1 MDKNESKYHNSSIK
15 MNNALINLLDKKN
28 FEDITVKEICQTASV
43 NRSTFYLHYENTYD
57 LLKETIENLYKD
69 FFSRYDS
76 NLSMDRINNKSNDD
90 LFLITPKYLK
100 PYLSFVQDNKKIFKL
115 MYFKNEVFNGRN
127 MYEDWL
133 DKIFRPIL
141 SKFNVK
147 NEEEQSYIMLFH
159 LQGLIGLIMEWV
171 KNDCKMPIDDLINVI
186 QKCIKEPNYI

>member
-15 MNNALINLLDKKN
+15 MNNALINLLDKKD

-43 NRSTFYLHYENTYD
+43 NRSTFYLHYENTCD
-57 LLKETIENLYKD
+57 LLKETLENLYKD

-76 NLSMDRINNKSNDD
+76 NLSMDRINNKSNED

-100 PYLSFVQDNKKIFKL
+100 PYLSFVYDNKKIFKL

-127 MYEDWL
+127 MYEIWL
-133 DKIFRPIL
+133 DKIFKPIL

-186 QKCIKEPNYI
+186 QKCIKEPN

>member
-15 MNNALINLLDKKN
+15 MNNALINLLDKKD

-43 NRSTFYLHYENTYD
+43 NRSTFYLHYENTCD
-57 LLKETIENLYKD
+57 LLKETLENLYKD

-100 PYLSFVQDNKKIFKL
+100 PYLSFVYDNKKIFKL

-127 MYEDWL
+127 MYEIWL
-133 DKIFRPIL
+133 DKIFKPIL

-186 QKCIKEPNYI
+186 QKCIKEPN

>member
-1 MDKNESKYHNSSIK
+1 MDKNESKYYNSSIK
-15 MNNALINLLDKKN
+15 MNNALINLLDKKD

-43 NRSTFYLHYENTYD
+43 NRSTFYLHYDNTYD
-57 LLKETIENLYKD
+57 LLKETLENLYKD

-76 NLSMDRINNKSNDD
+76 NLSMDRINTKSSDD
-90 LFLITPKYLK
+90 LFLITPQYLK

-133 DKIFRPIL
+133 NKIFKPIL

-171 KNDCKMPIDDLINVI
+171 KNDCKMPIDDLISVI
-186 QKCIKEPNYI
+186 QKCIKTPN

>member
-1 MDKNESKYHNSSIK
+1 MDKNESKFYNSSIK
-15 MNNALINLLDKKN
+15 MNNALISLLDKKD
-28 FEDITVKEICQTASV
+28 FEDITVKEICQTAAV
-43 NRSTFYLHYENTYD
+43 NRSTFYLHYGNTYD

-76 NLSMDRINNKSNDD
+76 NLSMDRISNKSNDD

-171 KNDCKMPIDDLINVI
+171 KNDCKMPIDVLINVI
-186 QKCIKEPNYI
+186 QKCIKTPN

>member
-1 MDKNESKYHNSSIK
+1 MDKNESKYYNSSIK
-15 MNNALINLLDKKN
+15 MNNALINLLDNKD

-76 NLSMDRINNKSNDD
+76 NLSMDRINNKSSDD
-90 LFLITPKYLK
+90 LFLITPKYLR
-100 PYLSFVQDNKKIFKL
+100 PYLSFVHDNKKIFK
-115 MYFKNEVFNGRN
+115 
-127 MYEDWL
+127 
-133 DKIFRPIL
+133 PIL

-159 LQGLIGLIMEWV
+159 IQGLIGLIMEWV
-171 KNDCKMPIDDLINVI
+171 KNDCNMPIDDLINVI
-186 QKCIKEPNYI
+186 QKCIKTPN

>member
-1 MDKNESKYHNSSIK
+1 
-15 MNNALINLLDKKN
+15 
-28 FEDITVKEICQTASV
+28 
-43 NRSTFYLHYENTYD
+43 
-57 LLKETIENLYKD
+57 
-69 FFSRYDS
+69 
-76 NLSMDRINNKSNDD
+76 MDRINTKSSDD
-90 LFLITPKYLK
+90 LYLITPQYLK

-133 DKIFRPIL
+133 NKIFKPIL

-171 KNDCKMPIDDLINVI
+171 KNDCKMPIDDLISVI
-186 QKCIKEPNYI
+186 QKCIKTPN

>member
-15 MNNALINLLDKKN
+15 MNNALINLLDKKD

-100 PYLSFVQDNKKIFKL
+100 PYLSFVYDNKKIFKL

-186 QKCIKEPNYI
+186 QKCIKTPN

>member
-1 MDKNESKYHNSSIK
+1 MDKNESKYYNSSIK
-15 MNNALINLLDKKN
+15 MNNALINLLDKKD

-43 NRSTFYLHYENTYD
+43 NRSTFYLHYDNTYD
-57 LLKETIENLYKD
+57 LLKETLENLYKD

-76 NLSMDRINNKSNDD
+76 NLSMDRINTKSSDD
-90 LFLITPKYLK
+90 LFLITPQYLN

-133 DKIFRPIL
+133 NKIFKPIL

-186 QKCIKEPNYI
+186 QKCIRTPN

>member
-15 MNNALINLLDKKN
+15 MNNALISLLDKKD

-43 NRSTFYLHYENTYD
+43 NRSTFYLHYDNTYD
-57 LLKETIENLYKD
+57 LLKETLENLYKD

-76 NLSMDRINNKSNDD
+76 NLSMDRINTKSSDD
-90 LFLITPKYLK
+90 LFLITPQYLK

-133 DKIFRPIL
+133 NKIFKPIL

-186 QKCIKEPNYI
+186 QKCIRTPN

>member
-1 MDKNESKYHNSSIK
+1 MDKNESKYYNSSIK
-15 MNNALINLLDKKN
+15 MNNALINLLDKKD

-43 NRSTFYLHYENTYD
+43 NRSTFYLHYDNTYD
-57 LLKETIENLYKD
+57 LLKETLENLYKD

-76 NLSMDRINNKSNDD
+76 NLSMDRINTKSSDD
-90 LFLITPKYLK
+90 LYLITPQYLK

-133 DKIFRPIL
+133 NKIFKPIL

-186 QKCIKEPNYI
+186 QKCIRTPN

>member
-1 MDKNESKYHNSSIK
+1 MDKNESKYYNSSIK
-15 MNNALINLLDKKN
+15 MNNALINLLDKKD

-43 NRSTFYLHYENTYD
+43 NRSTFYLHYDNTYD
-57 LLKETIENLYKD
+57 LLKETLENLYKD

-76 NLSMDRINNKSNDD
+76 NLSMDRINTKSCDD
-90 LFLITPKYLK
+90 LFLITPQYLK
-100 PYLSFVQDNKKIFKL
+100 PYLSFVHDNKKIFKL

-133 DKIFRPIL
+133 NKIFKPIL

-171 KNDCKMPIDDLINVI
+171 KNDCKMPIDDLISVI
-186 QKCIKEPNYI
+186 QKCIKTPN

>member
-15 MNNALINLLDKKN
+15 MNNALINLLDKKD

-100 PYLSFVQDNKKIFKL
+100 PYLSFVYDNKKIFKL

-127 MYEDWL
+127 MYEIWL
-133 DKIFRPIL
+133 DKIFKPIL

-186 QKCIKEPNYI
+186 QKCIKEPK

>member
-15 MNNALINLLDKKN
+15 MNNALINLLDKKD

-57 LLKETIENLYKD
+57 LLKETLENLYKD

-100 PYLSFVQDNKKIFKL
+100 PYLSFVYDNKKIFKL

-127 MYEDWL
+127 MYDIWL
-133 DKIFRPIL
+133 DKIFKPIL

-186 QKCIKEPNYI
+186 QKCIKEPN

>member
-15 MNNALINLLDKKN
+15 MNNALINLLDKKD

-100 PYLSFVQDNKKIFKL
+100 PYLSFVYDNKKIFKL

-127 MYEDWL
+127 MYEIWL
-133 DKIFRPIL
+133 DKIFKPIL

-147 NEEEQSYIMLFH
+147 NEEEQ
-159 LQGLIGLIMEWV
+159 
-171 KNDCKMPIDDLINVI
+171 
-186 QKCIKEPNYI
+186 

>member
-1 MDKNESKYHNSSIK
+1 MDKNESKFYNSSIK
-15 MNNALINLLDKKN
+15 MNNALISLLDKKD
-28 FEDITVKEICQTASV
+28 FEYITVKEICQTATV

-171 KNDCKMPIDDLINVI
+171 KNDCKMPIDVLINVI
-186 QKCIKEPNYI
+186 QKCIKTPN

>member
-1 MDKNESKYHNSSIK
+1 MDKNESKYYNSSIK
-15 MNNALINLLDKKN
+15 MNNALINLLDKKD

-100 PYLSFVQDNKKIFKL
+100 PYLSFVYDNKKIFKL

-127 MYEDWL
+127 MYEIWL
-133 DKIFRPIL
+133 DKIFKPIL

-159 LQGLIGLIMEWV
+159 LHGLIGLIMEWV

-186 QKCIKEPNYI
+186 QKCIKEPN

>member
-15 MNNALINLLDKKN
+15 MNNALINLLDKKD

-76 NLSMDRINNKSNDD
+76 NLSMDIINNKSNED
-90 LFLITPKYLK
+90 LYLITPKYLK
-100 PYLSFVQDNKKIFKL
+100 PYLSFVHDNKKIFKL
-115 MYFKNEVFNGRN
+115 MYFKTDVFNGDN
-127 MYEDWL
+127 MYETWL
-133 DKIFRPIL
+133 NKIFKPIL

-159 LQGLIGLIMEWV
+159 IQGLIGLIMEWV
-171 KNDCKMPIDDLINVI
+171 KNDCKMSIDDLINVI
-186 QKCIKEPNYI
+186 QKCIKAPN

>member
-1 MDKNESKYHNSSIK
+1 MDKNESKFYNSSIK
-15 MNNALINLLDKKN
+15 MNNALISLLDKKD
-28 FEDITVKEICQTASV
+28 FEDITVKEICQTATV

-171 KNDCKMPIDDLINVI
+171 KNDCKMPIDVLINVI
-186 QKCIKEPNYI
+186 QKCIKTPN

>member
-1 MDKNESKYHNSSIK
+1 MDKNESKYYNSSIK
-15 MNNALINLLDKKN
+15 MNNALIYLLDKKD

-43 NRSTFYLHYENTYD
+43 NRSTFYLHYDNTYD
-57 LLKETIENLYKD
+57 LLKETIDNLYKD

-76 NLSMDRINNKSNDD
+76 SLNMDRINNKSEDD
-90 LFLITPKYLK
+90 LFLITPKYLN
-100 PYLSFVQDNKKIFKL
+100 PYLSFVYDNKKIFKL
-115 MYFKNEVFNGRN
+115 MYFKNEVFNGRS
-127 MYEDWL
+127 MYEEWL
-133 DKIFRPIL
+133 DKIFKPIL

-186 QKCIKEPNYI
+186 QKCIKEPN

>member
-15 MNNALINLLDKKN
+15 MNNALINLLDNKD

-43 NRSTFYLHYENTYD
+43 NRSTFYLHYENTYY
-57 LLKETIENLYKD
+57 LLKETLENLYKD

-100 PYLSFVQDNKKIFKL
+100 PYLSFVYDNKKIFKL

-127 MYEDWL
+127 MYDIWL
-133 DKIFRPIL
+133 DKIFKPIL

-186 QKCIKEPNYI
+186 QKCIKEPN

>member
-1 MDKNESKYHNSSIK
+1 MDKNESKFYNSSIK
-15 MNNALINLLDKKN
+15 MNNALISLLDKKD
-28 FEDITVKEICQTASV
+28 FEDITVKEICQTATV
-43 NRSTFYLHYENTYD
+43 NRSTFYLHYGNTYD

-100 PYLSFVQDNKKIFKL
+100 PYLSFVHDNKKIFKL
-115 MYFKNEVFNGRN
+115 MYF
-127 MYEDWL
+127 
-133 DKIFRPIL
+133 
-141 SKFNVK
+141 K

-186 QKCIKEPNYI
+186 QKCIKTPN

>member
-15 MNNALINLLDKKN
+15 MNNALINLLDKKD

-100 PYLSFVQDNKKIFKL
+100 PYLSFVYDNKKIFKL

-127 MYEDWL
+127 MYEIWL
-133 DKIFRPIL
+133 DKIFKPIL

-186 QKCIKEPNYI
+186 QKCIKEPN

>member
-15 MNNALINLLDKKN
+15 MNNALINLLDKKD

-76 NLSMDRINNKSNDD
+76 NLSMDRINNKSNED
-90 LFLITPKYLK
+90 LYLITPKYLK
-100 PYLSFVQDNKKIFKL
+100 PYLSFVHDNKKIFKL
-115 MYFKNEVFNGRN
+115 MYFKTDVFNGDN
-127 MYEDWL
+127 MYETWL
-133 DKIFRPIL
+133 NKIFKPIL
-141 SKFNVK
+141 TKFNVK

-159 LQGLIGLIMEWV
+159 IQGLIGLIMEWV
-171 KNDCKMPIDDLINVI
+171 KNDCKMSIDDLINVI
-186 QKCIKEPNYI
+186 QKCIKAPN

>member
-1 MDKNESKYHNSSIK
+1 MDKNESKYYNSSIK
-15 MNNALINLLDKKN
+15 MNNALINLLDKKD

-43 NRSTFYLHYENTYD
+43 NRSTFYLHYDNTYD
-57 LLKETIENLYKD
+57 LLKETLENLYKD

-76 NLSMDRINNKSNDD
+76 NLSMDRINTKSSDD
-90 LFLITPKYLK
+90 LFLITPQYLK
-100 PYLSFVQDNKKIFKL
+100 PYLSFVHDNKKIFKL

-133 DKIFRPIL
+133 NKIFKPIL

-186 QKCIKEPNYI
+186 QKCIKTPN

>member
-15 MNNALINLLDKKN
+15 MNNALINLLDKKD

-76 NLSMDRINNKSNDD
+76 NLSMDRINNKSSDD

-100 PYLSFVQDNKKIFKL
+100 PYLSFVHDNKKIFKL

-127 MYEDWL
+127 MYEIWL
-133 DKIFRPIL
+133 DKIFKPIL

-186 QKCIKEPNYI
+186 QKCIKEPN

>member
-15 MNNALINLLDKKN
+15 MNNALINLLDKKD

-57 LLKETIENLYKD
+57 LLKETLENLYKD

-100 PYLSFVQDNKKIFKL
+100 PYLSFVHDNKKIFKL

-127 MYEDWL
+127 MYENWL
-133 DKIFRPIL
+133 DKIFKPIL

-186 QKCIKEPNYI
+186 QKCIKTPN

>member
-1 MDKNESKYHNSSIK
+1 MDKNESKYYNSSIK
-15 MNNALINLLDKKN
+15 MNNALINLLDKKD

-43 NRSTFYLHYENTYD
+43 NRSTFYLHYDNTYD
-57 LLKETIENLYKD
+57 LLKETLENLYKD

-76 NLSMDRINNKSNDD
+76 NLSMDRINTKSSDD
-90 LFLITPKYLK
+90 LFLITPQYLK

-133 DKIFRPIL
+133 NKIFKPIL

-186 QKCIKEPNYI
+186 QKCIRTPN

>member
-15 MNNALINLLDKKN
+15 MNNALINLLDKKD

-57 LLKETIENLYKD
+57 LLKETLENLYKD

-100 PYLSFVQDNKKIFKL
+100 PYLSFVYDNKKIFKL

-127 MYEDWL
+127 MYEIWL
-133 DKIFRPIL
+133 DKIFKPIL

-186 QKCIKEPNYI
+186 QKCIKEPN

>member
-100 PYLSFVQDNKKIFKL
+100 PYLSFVYDNKKIFKL

-127 MYEDWL
+127 MYEIWL

-186 QKCIKEPNYI
+186 QKCIKEPN

>member
-1 MDKNESKYHNSSIK
+1 MDKNKSKYHNSSIK
-15 MNNALINLLDKKN
+15 MNNALINLLDKKD

-57 LLKETIENLYKD
+57 LLKETLENLYKD

-100 PYLSFVQDNKKIFKL
+100 PYLSFVFDNKKIFKL

-127 MYEDWL
+127 MYEIWL
-133 DKIFRPIL
+133 DKIFKPIL

-186 QKCIKEPNYI
+186 QKCIKEPN

>member
-1 MDKNESKYHNSSIK
+1 MDKNESKYYNSSIK
-15 MNNALINLLDKKN
+15 MNNALINLLDKKD

-43 NRSTFYLHYENTYD
+43 NRSTFYLHYDNTYD
-57 LLKETIENLYKD
+57 LLKETLENLYKD

-76 NLSMDRINNKSNDD
+76 NLSMDRINTKSSDD
-90 LFLITPKYLK
+90 LYLITPQYLK
-100 PYLSFVQDNKKIFKL
+100 PYLSFVHDNKKIFKL

-133 DKIFRPIL
+133 NKIFKPIL

-171 KNDCKMPIDDLINVI
+171 KNDCKMPIDDLISVI
-186 QKCIKEPNYI
+186 QKCIKTPN

>member
-15 MNNALINLLDKKN
+15 MNNALINLLDKKD

-76 NLSMDRINNKSNDD
+76 NLSMDRINNKSNED

-100 PYLSFVQDNKKIFKL
+100 PYLSFVYDNKKIFKL

-127 MYEDWL
+127 MYEIWL
-133 DKIFRPIL
+133 DKIFKPIL

-186 QKCIKEPNYI
+186 QKCIKEPN

>member
-15 MNNALINLLDKKN
+15 MNNALINLLDKKD
-28 FEDITVKEICQTASV
+28 FEDITVKEICQAASV

-186 QKCIKEPNYI
+186 QKCIKEPN

>member
-1 MDKNESKYHNSSIK
+1 MDKNESKFYNSSIK
-15 MNNALINLLDKKN
+15 MNNALISLLDKKD
-28 FEDITVKEICQTASV
+28 FEDITVKEICQTATV
-43 NRSTFYLHYENTYD
+43 NRSTFYLHYGNTYD

-171 KNDCKMPIDDLINVI
+171 KNDCKMPIDVLINVI
-186 QKCIKEPNYI
+186 QKCIKTPN